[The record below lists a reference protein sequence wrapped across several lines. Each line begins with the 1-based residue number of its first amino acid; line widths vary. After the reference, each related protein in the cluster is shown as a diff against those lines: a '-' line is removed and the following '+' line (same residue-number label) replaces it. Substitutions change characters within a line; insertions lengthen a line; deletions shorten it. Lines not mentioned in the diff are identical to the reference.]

1 MTKTAIRTPNAPQ
14 PPANFSHAVVANGMV
29 YCAGVSGRDP
39 KTGQVVSDDLAE
51 QVDQTMRN
59 LAAILSAAGSSM
71 DKVVQTTCYV
81 LKAGDVPALTP
92 AYAKFFPIDPPARA
106 ALVVA
111 DFGIKGM
118 KFEIVAV
125 ATL

>member
-1 MTKTAIRTPNAPQ
+1 VPKKAIRTPNAPQ

-39 KTGQVVSDDLAE
+39 KTGQVVSADLAD
-51 QVDQTMRN
+51 QVDRAMQN
-59 LAAILSAAGSSM
+59 LSAILIAAGSSM
-71 DKVVQTTCYV
+71 DKVVHTTCYV
-81 LKAGDVPALTP
+81 LQADDIPALTP
-92 AYAKFFPIDPPARA
+92 AYMKYFPADPPARA
-106 ALVVA
+106 SLVIQ